1 MNSNA
6 QKLAIA
12 IGLVKEKNCECGMAH
27 SAECMPRMCM
37 PIVEIDG
44 VKNISSNIHFYQQKN
59 GLCFEVEADFKYDSD
74 TGDNP
79 KLYTKTKY
87 NQKGINKDDILA
99 FSCELLEEL
108 PQIRLG
114 LRGNLLIRDTQY
126 VSLRAAF
133 EDVFSSIECDT
144 VKVDKTGECCVC
156 YEKTDTKTPCEHSL
170 CNRCWSKIEK
180 DEKDEAAPTPCPLC
194 RENIYY
200 I

>member
-12 IGLVKEKNCECGMAH
+12 IALLKDKKCACGISH
-27 SAECMPRMCM
+27 KQECMPGMSM

-44 VKNISSNIHFYQQKN
+44 VKNISCEIKFYNEKR
-59 GLCFEVEADFKYDSD
+59 GIAFEVKAEFKYV
-74 TGDNP
+74 GDNEDHP
-79 KLYTKTKY
+79 TIYRKIKNNINK
-87 NQKGINKDDILA
+87 INKDDILA

-114 LRGNLLIRDTQY
+114 LNGQLLIRDTQY
-126 VSLRAAF
+126 VSMRAAF
-133 EDVFSSIECDT
+133 EDVFATIECET
-144 VKVDKTGECCVC
+144 IKVDKTDVCCVC
-156 YEKTDTKTPCEHSL
+156 YEKTDSKTPCGHTL

-180 DEKDEAAPTPCPLC
+180 DEDDCPCPMC
-194 RENIYY
+194 RKDIFY